1 MRTIKQNW
9 CARRT
14 LRLTLL
20 LGKVAM
26 SDPLSVACRATL
38 LNSIQDPVL
47 VVDRDY
53 RLLFMN
59 EAARKAA
66 GVVDFKPDDTCHLL
80 IHGKARPCWEEGRRC
95 AAREVFASGASV
107 NIWHPC
113 RREDSGMQLREVIAY
128 PVLDDQG
135 QVVAVMQLEKEIIR
149 TELLKHVA
157 ASQQELT
164 CKHQELQRLFGQV
177 ETAKREWEATMDCIP
192 DMVILANE
200 HEQIHRFNLALA
212 RFANKPFVEI
222 IGKHWK
228 DFLLAHGMRESGFF
242 GDDVEF
248 HHQSSDRFFTVR
260 VHAAS
265 SDKLTVAGSVVTVHD
280 VTEHKRLHDELEAT
294 NQEIDASRQQLKLA
308 LDQISALIQRVA
320 VEKTFGVYFQH
331 SALQTCWEEMVCT
344 RRECVCYGKE
354 PRRCWH
360 EVGTLCQG
368 EVQGE
373 FATKLGTCLNCRHYL
388 SETADPIVQIGE
400 QFNNM
405 MFILEA
411 KNHELE
417 EAYNELKLTQSKI
430 LQQEKMASIGQLAAG
445 VAHEINNPIGFVN
458 SNLCT
463 LKKYTARLGEFIEVQ
478 AKLLAALGTA
488 ATQEE
493 HAEARKKFKIDYV
506 LQDIADLVEES
517 LEGVERV
524 RKIVANLKTFSR
536 VDQAEKKAS
545 DLNECLES
553 TINIVWNELK
563 YKVELKREY
572 GELPLIV
579 CYPQQLNQVFMNLL
593 MNAAQAIADHGEI
606 TVRTWPEGGAV
617 HVAVTDTGCG
627 IPAENLP
634 RLFEPFFT
642 TKEVGKGTGLGL
654 SIAYDIVTKQH
665 HGELSVTSEVGK
677 GTTFLVT
684 IPIVEEGSA
693 DA

>member
-1 MRTIKQNW
+1 FAQKIRN
-9 CARRT
+9 C
-14 LRLTLL
+14 LEC
-20 LGKVAM
+20 KVYKG
-26 SDPLSVACRATL
+26 AT
-38 LNSIQDPVL
+38 
-47 VVDRDY
+47 R
-53 RLLFMN
+53 
-59 EAARKAA
+59 
-66 GVVDFKPDDTCHLL
+66 
-80 IHGKARPCWEEGRRC
+80 
-95 AAREVFASGASV
+95 
-107 NIWHPC
+107 
-113 RREDSGMQLREVIAY
+113 
-128 PVLDDQG
+128 
-135 QVVAVMQLEKEIIR
+135 
-149 TELLKHVA
+149 
-157 ASQQELT
+157 
-164 CKHQELQRLFGQV
+164 
-177 ETAKREWEATMDCIP
+177 
-192 DMVILANE
+192 
-200 HEQIHRFNLALA
+200 
-212 RFANKPFVEI
+212 
-222 IGKHWK
+222 
-228 DFLLAHGMRESGFF
+228 
-242 GDDVEF
+242 
-248 HHQSSDRFFTVR
+248 
-260 VHAAS
+260 
-265 SDKLTVAGSVVTVHD
+265 
-280 VTEHKRLHDELEAT
+280 
-294 NQEIDASRQQLKLA
+294 
-308 LDQISALIQRVA
+308 
-320 VEKTFGVYFQH
+320 
-331 SALQTCWEEMVCT
+331 
-344 RRECVCYGKE
+344 
-354 PRRCWH
+354 
-360 EVGTLCQG
+360 
-368 EVQGE
+368 
-373 FATKLGTCLNCRHYL
+373 
-388 SETADPIVQIGE
+388 DPIEQIGE